1 MIVYD
6 ITKENTFESLEKWH
20 TKLTESADENIVI
33 MACGNKS
40 DLEDERQVTQQQ
52 GQQFAEE
59 KEILFL
65 ETSALESTNVEQAF
79 MQVVK

>member
-40 DLEDERQVTQQQ
+40 DLEEERQVT
-52 GQQFAEE
+52 
-59 KEILFL
+59 
-65 ETSALESTNVEQAF
+65 
-79 MQVVK
+79 